1 MSSLGLTG
9 EQDNFLGKLNQLVD
23 QAEKVLLGACQRET
37 YDFVFIEP
45 LWLTWTLEH
54 FGELVHLIQ
63 SSILTSDKL
72 TLFPPLSLTTRIIWP
87 SYLFSLLQF
96 STQQPR
102 LMMRN
107 TLWRLG
113 ETLRQAERDG
123 KQSVNG
129 KSWSR

>member
-1 MSSLGLTG
+1 MSSLGLTA

-37 YDFVFIEP
+37 YDFVFIKP

-54 FGELVHLIQ
+54 FGELVLHLIQ
-63 SSILTSDKL
+63 YFILTSDKL
-72 TLFPPLSLTTRIIWP
+72 TLFPPLFLTTRIIWP

-96 STQQPR
+96 LTQQPR

-107 TLWRLG
+107 TL
-113 ETLRQAERDG
+113 
-123 KQSVNG
+123 
-129 KSWSR
+129 

>member
-1 MSSLGLTG
+1 MQVNFQFISSFGLTA
-9 EQDNFLGKLNQLVD
+9 EQDNFLGKLCQLVD

-54 FGELVHLIQ
+54 FGELALHRIQ
-63 SSILTSDKL
+63 SFILTSDKL
-72 TLFPPLSLTTRIIWP
+72 TLFPPLLLTTRIIWP

-107 TLWRLG
+107 TL
-113 ETLRQAERDG
+113 
-123 KQSVNG
+123 
-129 KSWSR
+129 